1 MLNEDKKDYI
11 PAKPVK
17 ARLMLTNSNWAS
29 YYLLIS
35 DKYIIHLLIV
45 IIKVLK
51 IEDLTTKLLSAKG
64 YWTLEAKH
72 FICLVLDCK
81 RDIIVSIKE
90 EVTSRLSTS
99 NFHLNFQALSIAM
112 N

>member
-17 ARLMLTNSNWAS
+17 ARLMLPNSNWAS